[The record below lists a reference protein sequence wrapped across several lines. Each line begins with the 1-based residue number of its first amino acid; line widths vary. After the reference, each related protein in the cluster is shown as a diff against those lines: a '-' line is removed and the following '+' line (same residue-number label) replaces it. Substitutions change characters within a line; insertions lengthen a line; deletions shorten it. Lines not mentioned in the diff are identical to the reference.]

1 MPGRILSG
9 GLFCDIMVPMMDIIE
24 EQKTDADESGGVV
37 TFLNDIEA
45 FEVFNSDTVSGTFAV
60 NGFVITVP
68 AGSGYRSQVK
78 GDIQKT
84 VTITGSTSYEIRRLG

>member
-1 MPGRILSG
+1 MIS
-9 GLFCDIMVPMMDIIE
+9 MDIIE
-24 EQKTDADESGGVV
+24 EQKTDADEVGGVV
-37 TFLNDIEA
+37 TFVNDIEA
-45 FEVFNSDTVSGTFAV
+45 FEVFNSDPVNSGTFTI
-60 NGFVITVP
+60 NGFTITVP